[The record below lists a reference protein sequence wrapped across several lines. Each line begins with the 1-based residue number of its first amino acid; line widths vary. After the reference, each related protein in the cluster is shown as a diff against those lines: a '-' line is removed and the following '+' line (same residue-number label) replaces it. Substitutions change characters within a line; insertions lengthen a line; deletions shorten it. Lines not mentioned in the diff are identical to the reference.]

1 MKRILTILMVTVLL
15 AGCGGNGGGT
25 DLRDAEAQ
33 ALYDRA
39 QRAMDRRDW
48 TTATEELEALQAQFP
63 FGDLATQ
70 AQLDLIRV
78 YYETGEAA
86 STVAAADRFRRLHP
100 RHRAVPYTW
109 YMQGLALQ
117 EKNEDFIK
125 RLTRVDTNLRDPV
138 PRRQAFQSFQTLVE
152 QFPDSEYADDAR
164 ERMREL
170 YADGARFQLFVAEY
184 YLNGEAWVAAAR
196 RAITVIEEFPG
207 TPSVA
212 PAMDVLTAAYRALG
226 FDDLVEGVQVAAAEM
241 DAVEPD
247 QPAAPQ
253 LFEDESM
260 EVSPSATDA
269 PPPDSAPTPERT
281 PGPGDTQQ
289 PGMPGPGA
297 M

>member
-15 AGCGGNGGGT
+15 AGCGGNGGGA

-33 ALYDRA
+33 ALYERA

-63 FGDLATQ
+63 FGVYATQ
-70 AQLDLIRV
+70 AQLDIIRV
-78 YYETGEAA
+78 YYETGDAA

-125 RLTRVDTNLRDPV
+125 RLARVDTNLRDPV

-152 QFPDSEYADDAR
+152 QFPDSEYVDDAR
-164 ERMREL
+164 ERMQEL
-170 YADGARFQLFVAEY
+170 YADGARFQLFVARY
-184 YLNGEAWVAAAR
+184 YLDGEAWVAAAR

-207 TPSVA
+207 TPSVE
-212 PAMDVLTAAYRALG
+212 PAMDVLTAAYQALG
-226 FDDLVEGVQVAAAEM
+226 FDDLAEGVQVAAAEM
-241 DAVEPD
+241 DPTRPD
-247 QPAAPQ
+247 QPAAPG
-253 LFEDESM
+253 LFQDESM
-260 EVSPSATDA
+260 EVSPSPTDA
-269 PPPDSAPTPERT
+269 PAPGGAQPPR
-281 PGPGDTQQ
+281 
-289 PGMPGPGA
+289 MPGPGA